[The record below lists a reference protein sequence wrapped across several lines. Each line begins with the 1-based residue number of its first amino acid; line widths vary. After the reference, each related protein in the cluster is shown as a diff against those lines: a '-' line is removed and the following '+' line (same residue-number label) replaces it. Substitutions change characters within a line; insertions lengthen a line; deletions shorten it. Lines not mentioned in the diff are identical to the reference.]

1 MKLKLFKILRT
12 ALALMGILAFFA
24 CSSDDEGNGGG
35 GGGSLT
41 VTAADGKTV
50 LHAGETVQL
59 SVTPADG
66 TITWSSSKT
75 SVGTVSETG
84 LVSIKSL
91 LPASVNLPYT
101 LTITALNA
109 ATGAYG
115 TIAFSV
121 EQTWA
126 EQVAIAEAAHKN
138 ISLSAL
144 NCNDGIDFDENGIVT
159 SMAKEGVT
167 TNTDDAYAYLVYPVE
182 ITKNSN
188 ITFSAIVNY
197 SATSNSNGPA
207 LIMHN
212 GISVTAYRALTDQGI
227 KNILVD
233 DSAKNDLLKTGGN
246 GLTYNSGYSA
256 ADLLEK
262 DVLAKV
268 NVANGSITMSYNTAD
283 GSKLIAN
290 KANNFDTVF
299 ADGAKVYL
307 AIGGK
312 TTESMKARNIT
323 VTSDGTTYL
332 VTEINSAGL
341 AGLTISDTKI
351 RVNLN
356 GTGKIIANAVK
367 VGGVAT
373 GVTVTSANESIATA
387 SAAAPNSD
395 GESVITITGTGV
407 GSTTVTITHDT
418 ETSLSRTVQVSV
430 DDFNA
435 TDSYVSLDCYP
446 ASGMTDAY
454 TDGWFRLTFDTAPS
468 LFTGGAVMIYDDATD
483 KLVDTILFADET
495 LTVWTGVNAAV
506 RDQLVYV
513 DGNNLYFMAHYHAL
527 EYGKTY
533 YVAIPKKAVGGTIG
547 STNFYDEGLSN
558 VAKTWK
564 FTTRAEPTL
573 GDTITV
579 DNKESNTSADF
590 RTIYAAMYAV
600 KDVETATTI
609 TVAAGTYTELDY
621 YKGKSDITLVGP
633 KGNDH
638 GDTCV
643 LTWNNYEKMNSGTHN
658 RAQFYLNGSN
668 LVLKNLSFVNKFRRS
683 ATEQEGQAEC
693 IYFAGGNDKKLV
705 AYNCSFSSYQDTIQ
719 TTGRNW
725 FYDCYIEG
733 DVDFIWGTADAA
745 LFEKCQLHTLK
756 DANRTNA
763 TADLLVPRVATLG
776 ATVIPKGYVVFNCT
790 FEVDTGIS
798 QSLGRVAGT
807 GNFYDQCAVINTNVT
822 GAGLI
827 DTFWNAGT
835 APVGLAKV
843 GGVQHV
849 GWKDY
854 GVKVNGTAIDGSKR
868 LSKDYC
874 GTITDA
880 VYSAEYSNRNVILN
894 RVWNTSTS
902 AYEASANGAWD
913 LSGYYAEF
921 GISE

>member
-468 LFTGGAVMIYDDATD
+468 LFKGGAVMIYDDATD

-533 YVAIPKKAVGGTIG
+533 FVAVPKKDPPEPAPVILTDIYNSIAAESFSKIAEDSDGEMIYSSGPKTLASDVFNALETAKDKEKVDVVFCIDTTGSMKDDMDTLKNEWIPRLAKQLESFNDVRMGVIFYRDYTDSYSFKGLPVKFFEFTRYASQISKYLDTAVIHGNEGGDVPEAV
-547 STNFYDEGLSN
+547 YE
-558 VAKTWK
+558 A
-564 FTTRAEPTL
+564 
-573 GDTITV
+573 
-579 DNKESNTSADF
+579 
-590 RTIYAAMYAV
+590 IYAAS
-600 KDVETATTI
+600 
-609 TVAAGTYTELDY
+609 TY
-621 YKGKSDITLVGP
+621 
-633 KGNDH
+633 
-638 GDTCV
+638 
-643 LTWNNYEKMNSGTHN
+643 
-658 RAQFYLNGSN
+658 YLW
-668 LVLKNLSFVNKFRRS
+668 R
-683 ATEQEGQAEC
+683 
-693 IYFAGGNDKKLV
+693 
-705 AYNCSFSSYQDTIQ
+705 
-719 TTGRNW
+719 
-725 FYDCYIEG
+725 
-733 DVDFIWGTADAA
+733 
-745 LFEKCQLHTLK
+745 K
-756 DANRTNA
+756 DAEKKIILIGDA
-763 TADLLVPRVATLG
+763 EPHPKPRGSKKFSRDYVMALSKE
-776 ATVIPKGYVVFNCT
+776 KG
-790 FEVDTGIS
+790 I
-798 QSLGRVAGT
+798 
-807 GNFYDQCAVINTNVT
+807 NVT
-822 GAGLI
+822 CI
-827 DTFWNAGT
+827 IIPDD
-835 APVGLAKV
+835 K
-843 GGVQHV
+843 
-849 GWKDY
+849 
-854 GVKVNGTAIDGSKR
+854 
-868 LSKDYC
+868 
-874 GTITDA
+874 
-880 VYSAEYSNRNVILN
+880 
-894 RVWNTSTS
+894 
-902 AYEASANGAWD
+902 
-913 LSGYYAEF
+913 
-921 GISE
+921 